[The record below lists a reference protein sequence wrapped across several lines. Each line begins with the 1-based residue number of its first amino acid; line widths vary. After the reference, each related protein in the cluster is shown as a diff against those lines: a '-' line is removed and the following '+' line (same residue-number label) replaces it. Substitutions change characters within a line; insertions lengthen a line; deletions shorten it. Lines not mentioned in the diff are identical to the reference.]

1 MWVTNFDIVEAN
13 EFRWAITA
21 DAGSVWT
28 TELANSAV
36 TTAKIADSNVTAVK
50 LATDAVET
58 AKIKDNA
65 VTNAKM
71 ADDAIKQAELDYQVA
86 SVTVTTGQ
94 TTGTATV
101 VAWGQILGIYPT
113 WNQDQFV
120 DNVAI
125 ASTTLTVTL
134 AAAATADNT
143 FNVVIL
149 KA

>member
-1 MWVTNFDIVEAN
+1 MWTTNFDKVKAN
-13 EFRWAITA
+13 EFEWDIKASAGSIWAI
-21 DAGSVWT
+21 
-28 TELANSAV
+28 E
-36 TTAKIADSNVTAVK
+36 

-71 ADDAIKQAELDYQVA
+71 ADDSIKKAELDYEVA
-86 SVTVTTGQ
+86 SVTVATGQ
-94 TTGTATV
+94 TAWTATV
-101 VAWGQILGIYPT
+101 VAGGQILGIYPT
-113 WNQDQFV
+113 WNQDQLV

-149 KA
+149 KT